1 MLALVIGMAY
11 REFVDSR
18 DVVWRVWS
26 TVPSDG
32 GHLHGG
38 FQHGWLT
45 FEGGNELRRL
55 TPIPS
60 GWETAPREHL
70 EHLCRDARDVKRRLS
85 GQYEAVGAADG
96 MADHRRRD

>member
-1 MLALVIGMAY
+1 MAY

-26 TVPSDG
+26 TVPADG

-45 FEGGNELRRL
+45 FECGSELRRL
-55 TPIPS
+55 TPIPDD
-60 GWETAPREHL
+60 WEYESAERL
-70 EHLCRDARDVKRRLS
+70 EALCQDARDVKRRLS
-85 GQYEAVGAADG
+85 GQQDAVTNEDTASAS
-96 MADHRRRD
+96 RYRDS